1 MDAVTLR
8 GRKEG
13 FELNIDAGADFDQAL
28 LALAELLTKIRQEQP
43 TLGSDKIELELTTGL
58 RLLNEAQETALQT
71 TLARFPEFQVNRIQS
86 LVMTI
91 EEATAQREADRL
103 HVEPNVLRSGQE
115 VNYDGDVLFVGNLHQ
130 GATVKA
136 SGSIFVLGEVAGIVH
151 AGYPD
156 NPEAMIAGDLSHAVQ
171 LRIADAV
178 EILDHKKNQFT
189 AQSMSYIN
197 DLHVIDYGAITDLK
211 QINPKL
217 YRKMKEQ

>member
-28 LALAELLTKIRQEQP
+28 LTLAELLTKIRQEQP

-156 NPEAMIAGDLSHAVQ
+156 NPEAVIAGDLSHAVQ

>member
-156 NPEAMIAGDLSHAVQ
+156 NPEAVIAGDLSHAVQ